1 MADDYDPGVD
11 DPGVVNTGV
20 VDAGAVDV
28 EALKQ
33 QVVDFISGRKGHIAD
48 LDEVLGL
55 IGGDRDG
62 AMAVLNELTEDGQIS
77 VVSDSVFLN
86 SDRYL
91 PKVRCL
97 ICDRAIKRDDL
108 VPFYRE
114 KHFPFVN
121 WGFHKE
127 CLEDG
132 ALDEMLSSGMFKMDG
147 GKIFPGYEYGED
159 KNPVTI
165 AIKYLRSEDF
175 LYLLELKSLED

>member
-1 MADDYDPGVD
+1 MSDDD
-11 DPGVVNTGV
+11 
-20 VDAGAVDV
+20 VDV
-28 EALKQ
+28 ESLKQ
-33 QVVDFISGRKGHIAD
+33 QVVEFISGRKGHIAD
-48 LDEVLGL
+48 LDEVLALLGGL
-55 IGGDRDG
+55 IGGDRDR
-62 AMAVLNELTEDGQIS
+62 AKSILDELTEDGQIS
-77 VVSDSVFLN
+77 VVLDSVILN

-97 ICDRAIKRDDL
+97 ICDRSVNRDDL

-127 CLEDG
+127 CLEGG
-132 ALDEMLSSGMFKMDG
+132 ALDEMLSSGMFRMEDD
-147 GKIFPGYEYGED
+147 KIFPNYDYGED

-175 LYLLELKSLED
+175 LYTLELKSSEE

>member
-1 MADDYDPGVD
+1 MTDDVVPDVD
-11 DPGVVNTGV
+11 
-20 VDAGAVDV
+20 VDV

-33 QVVDFISGRKGHIAD
+33 QVVEFISGKKGHIAD
-48 LDEVLGL
+48 LDEVLAL
-55 IGGDRDG
+55 IGGDRDR
-62 AMAVLNELTEDGQIS
+62 ARSILDELTEDGQVS
-77 VVSDSVFLN
+77 VVMDSVILN

-97 ICDRAIKRDDL
+97 ICDRSVKRDDL

-121 WGFHKE
+121 WGFHKD
-127 CLEDG
+127 CLEGG
-132 ALDEMLSSGMFKMDG
+132 ALDEMLSSGMFRTED
-147 GKIFPGYEYGED
+147 GKIYPNYEYGEG

-175 LYLLELKSLED
+175 LYSLELKSSEE

>member
-1 MADDYDPGVD
+1 MAED
-11 DPGVVNTGV
+11 
-20 VDAGAVDV
+20 VDV
-28 EALKQ
+28 GELKQ
-33 QVVDFISGRKGHIAD
+33 RVADFIYGKKGHIAD
-48 LDEVLGL
+48 LDEVLAL
-55 IGGDRDG
+55 IGGDRER
-62 AMAVLNELTEDGQIS
+62 AIAILNELTADGQIS
-77 VVSDSVFLN
+77 VVMDSVMLN

-97 ICDRAIKRDDL
+97 ICDRPIDRDDL

-127 CLEDG
+127 CLEGG
-132 ALDEMLSSGMFKMDG
+132 ALDEMLSSDMFRMED
-147 GKIFPGYEYGED
+147 GKIFPNYEYGEN

-175 LYLLELKSLED
+175 LYSLELKSSEE

>member
-1 MADDYDPGVD
+1 MADEVQ
-11 DPGVVNTGV
+11 
-20 VDAGAVDV
+20 VDV

-33 QVVDFISGRKGHIAD
+33 QVVEFIYGKKGHIAD
-48 LDEVLGL
+48 LDEVLTLLGGL
-55 IGGDRDG
+55 IGGDSGRARAILD
-62 AMAVLNELTEDGQIS
+62 ELAEDGQIS
-77 VVSDSVFLN
+77 VVLDSVMLN

-97 ICDRAIKRDDL
+97 ICDRQINRDDL

-127 CLEDG
+127 CLEGG
-132 ALDEMLSSGMFKMDG
+132 ALDEMLSSGMFRTEA
-147 GKIFPGYEYGED
+147 GKIYPNYEYGEG

-175 LYLLELKSLED
+175 LYSLELKGSED